1 MDRGRQDR
9 RGPTHRRR
17 RDRADHREAHAS
29 EALGDLALTSG
40 QTGLTEAEVKRLART
55 VSASSIEILTGK
67 DDRLLR
73 RLRLSV
79 ALDVPP
85 ELRPKT
91 GGTTALEVKVD
102 MALRKVNRPVRVN
115 APGGA

>member
-1 MDRGRQDR
+1 V
-9 RGPTHRRR
+9 
-17 RDRADHREAHAS
+17 A
-29 EALGDLALTSG
+29 
-40 QTGLTEAEVKRLART
+40 AETANGSVGGAPAGAVSRSISSRT

-79 ALDVPP
+79 ALDIPP

-102 MALRKVNRPVRVN
+102 MALREVNRPVRVS
-115 APGGA
+115 ALGG